1 MNYVN
6 MNVYK
11 YISIDYEYDTLW
23 IFFQWAAAGAPDPTC
38 LESTPEQLAHIC
50 RLPKYPCIK
59 VYPNIVVLARKY
71 NLNNFVCFRFTSL
84 EHGNTVYNANI

>member
-1 MNYVN
+1 

-38 LESTPEQLAHIC
+38 LESTQEQLVVFRSA
-50 RLPKYPCIK
+50 PK
-59 VYPNIVVLARKY
+59 AE
-71 NLNNFVCFRFTSL
+71 T
-84 EHGNTVYNANI
+84 